1 MSPDVATCPLGK
13 NRPPLRTTLLTERIN
28 RNTIIYNKIT
38 CISKQKGSSVP
49 APEGTAQQP
58 AAVPTGKED
67 AWDLGE
73 DDQSCLHKNRKMKGR
88 DMGGR

>member
-1 MSPDVATCPLGK
+1 M
-13 NRPPLRTTLLTERIN
+13 
-28 RNTIIYNKIT
+28 
-38 CISKQKGSSVP
+38 P